1 MHVDPVH
8 RLRGALLAGIGAVAL
23 ALGGWW
29 WQAQAP
35 TPAPAPIG
43 PGDGPWSAT
52 TWRMEPGIRTSVVL
66 DGRSGAVVSAHP
78 GGGYGPP
85 GGTADASSSADHRS
99 PGRAEVRNV
108 VWTESTKLSEGA
120 SVVRRAPIGYG
131 ESFRLRFRCIGPGDL
146 LVTVDGA
153 RAADP
158 ITIGC
163 DGAAATTE
171 VTGTGG
177 PVRISFSTAG
187 AEPLQLEARL
197 IAPS

>member
-8 RLRGALLAGIGAVAL
+8 RLRGVLLAGIGAVAL
-23 ALGGWW
+23 VLGGWW

-35 TPAPAPIG
+35 GAATSTG
-43 PGDGPWSAT
+43 PGGDFRLT
-52 TWRMEPGIRTSVVL
+52 TTGRVEPEPRTSVML
-66 DGRSGAVVSAHP
+66 DARTGSVVPTSPGR
-78 GGGYGPP
+78 GYGSAEAP
-85 GGTADASSSADHRS
+85 SSAGHR
-99 PGRAEVRNV
+99 GVRRAEVRHV

-120 SVVRRAPIGYG
+120 AVVRQTPVGYG
-131 ESFRLRFRCIGPGDL
+131 ELFQLRLRCVGPGDL
-146 LVTVDGA
+146 LVVVVGA

-158 ITIGC
+158 IMIGC
-163 DGAAATTE
+163 DGAVATTE

-187 AEPLQLEARL
+187 AEPLHLEARL

>member
-23 ALGGWW
+23 VLGGWW
-29 WQAQAP
+29 WQTQAP
-35 TPAPAPIG
+35 TPSTTVSIG
-43 PGDGPWSAT
+43 SGAAVRHAT
-52 TWRMEPGIRTSVVL
+52 TWRTAPGARMSVLDSRTGSVVSVSPDRAYAPP
-66 DGRSGAVVSAHP
+66 DGP
-78 GGGYGPP
+78 
-85 GGTADASSSADHRS
+85 ADASSDAGHRS
-99 PGRAEVRNV
+99 VRRAEVQNV

-120 SVVRRAPIGYG
+120 SVVRQAPIGYG
-131 ESFRLRFRCIGPGDL
+131 ESFRLRFRCVGPGDL

-163 DGAAATTE
+163 DSAVATTE

-187 AEPLQLEARL
+187 AEPLHLEARL